1 MEVMKTLRKR
11 WTITLVLLVLTIA
24 ATGGAF
30 KALPPSYQA
39 KANVILLPSTT
50 VAKTTG
56 GNPFLAFDST
66 LNEAADVIRYEVTD
80 TRTGLALQAAGYTQ
94 GYTITDAIDT
104 AAPVLLITV
113 TGKNSA
119 AVENTLTGVTNEIS
133 TKLAA
138 EQTDLTA
145 ENKIRSEVITFSPQ
159 PTAVSSKKLR
169 SVLVVLAVGILLT
182 FAVPLTV
189 DAAATRRRRRDDSH
203 PVQDTGRQQA
213 SEDDD
218 ERVSAYQMQE
228 ADYGPRARDYHYG
241 NGAAPRPMGERS
253 SNDVPASATR
263 RPRALSRDSRRGS
276 GANGGSTR
284 GAFAPRDQA
293 RSSSVEDRPYQHIA
307 RDSKP
312 PQGPDAAKHQERE
325 ARGHREV
332 ERVERAVADKHDRA
346 RGRHALPEMTRF
358 RIGGHP
364 ASGTRQAP
372 SGDECQQEHEGADE
386 TYLDDRVQ
394 ILIVGKEIYVGH
406 EYTEAHA
413 KQRMRRNEW
422 CRIGESLGA

>member
-11 WTITLVLLVLTIA
+11 WAITLVLLVLTIA

-30 KALPPSYQA
+30 KALPPTYQA
-39 KANVILLPSTT
+39 KANVILLPSAT

-94 GYTITDAIDT
+94 GYTITDAFDT

-228 ADYGPRARDYHYG
+228 ADYGPRARDYSGRAPDYPMQGQDRDFQGYDYG
-241 NGAAPRPMGERS
+241 NGAAPRPMGEHP

-263 RPRALSRDSRRGS
+263 RPRALSRDSRRGIGTVVAVQRAGPS
-276 GANGGSTR
+276 AGCPARTRVANGGSTR
-284 GAFAPRDQA
+284 GGLLSRAT
-293 RSSSVEDRPYQHIA
+293 
-307 RDSKP
+307 KP
-312 PQGPDAAKHQERE
+312 D
-325 ARGHREV
+325 
-332 ERVERAVADKHDRA
+332 
-346 RGRHALPEMTRF
+346 
-358 RIGGHP
+358 
-364 ASGTRQAP
+364 RQASRTGRISTSRGTVSRHSAPTQP
-372 SGDECQQEHEGADE
+372 STRNVRPEA
-386 TYLDDRVQ
+386 
-394 ILIVGKEIYVGH
+394 IGK
-406 EYTEAHA
+406 
-413 KQRMRRNEW
+413 
-422 CRIGESLGA
+422 